1 MIPGSKPFLKKIL
14 QNDYNSNISPK
25 EPKKPNSLNAFLQ
38 FRKDMMKSHNFYR
51 NLPMQ
56 EGLTEVDSEY
66 YRQQALESK
75 AKDMQDN
82 IDFRLLDADI
92 DIDKAKS
99 TAASNI
105 DDEDEVMDVL
115 EQRMVEREGK
125 VFDKHENTLIN
136 EFGIVDNGDIVR

>member
-1 MIPGSKPFLKKIL
+1 
-14 QNDYNSNISPK
+14 
-25 EPKKPNSLNAFLQ
+25 
-38 FRKDMMKSHNFYR
+38 
-51 NLPMQ
+51 MQ